1 MPSIAHAPATRSEYV
16 QALPKLSDAARMI
29 AIDASGITRAIHR
42 LSIEPLR
49 WGGRDKHLQIADVLR
64 IAGTAQRASLE
75 EVAGNLLSW
84 AEQEHPEHVEAFTA
98 EIDAFFA
105 ALPAPTPREPDAF
118 VAELRAA
125 LPRRWAAEAERI
137 WSEHSEGAQVSTT

>member
-1 MPSIAHAPATRSEYV
+1 MAHAPATRSEYV

-29 AIDASGITRAIHR
+29 GIDASGITRAIHR
-42 LSIEPLR
+42 LGIEPLR

-84 AEQEHPEHVEAFTA
+84 AEQEHPEHVEGFTA

-105 ALPAPTPREPDAF
+105 ALPAPAPREADAF
-118 VAELRAA
+118 IAELRAA

-137 WSEHSEGAQVSTT
+137 WREHSEGAQVSTT

>member
-1 MPSIAHAPATRSEYV
+1 MANAPATRSEYV

-29 AIDASGITRAIHR
+29 GIDASGITRGIHR
-42 LSIEPLR
+42 LGIEPLR

-64 IAGTAQRASLE
+64 IAGSAQRASLE
-75 EVAGNLLSW
+75 EVAGN
-84 AEQEHPEHVEAFTA
+84 PEHIETFTT

-105 ALPAPTPREPDAF
+105 ALPAPAPREPDAF
-118 VAELRAA
+118 VAELHAA

-137 WSEHSEGAQVSTT
+137 WREHSEGAQVSTT

>member
-1 MPSIAHAPATRSEYV
+1 MTHAPATRSEYV

-29 AIDASGITRAIHR
+29 GIDASGITRAIHR
-42 LSIEPLR
+42 LGIEPLR

-84 AEQEHPEHVEAFTA
+84 AEQDRPEHVEAFTA

-105 ALPAPTPREPDAF
+105 ALPAPAPREPDEF

-137 WSEHSEGAQVSTT
+137 WREHSEGTQVSTT